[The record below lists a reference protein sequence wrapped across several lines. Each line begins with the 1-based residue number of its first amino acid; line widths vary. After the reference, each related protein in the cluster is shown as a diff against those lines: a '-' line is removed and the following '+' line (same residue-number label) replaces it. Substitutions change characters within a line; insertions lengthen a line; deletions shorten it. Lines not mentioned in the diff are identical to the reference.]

1 MIKKNTIFTIIGSAS
16 QHSANQQLV
25 EIIIQQTKDHFD
37 FIICPDLKTL
47 PPFDPEQSTDAPPQ
61 LISDLRN
68 EIEKAD
74 AILICTPEYVFSI
87 PAGLK
92 NLIEWCV
99 ATTVFTDKPTA
110 LLTASSSGQKGHE
123 ALQLIMKTLSA
134 KFTTDTTLLIQ
145 GIKGK
150 INEHGQITDTR
161 TANDLAKFV
170 DAFKTLIQNS
180 GI

>member
-1 MIKKNTIFTIIGSAS
+1 MIKKKTIFAIIGSAS
-16 QHSANQQLV
+16 AHSANQQLV
-25 EIIIQQTKDHFD
+25 EIIAIQAKDYFD
-37 FIICPDLKTL
+37 FIICPDLKIL
-47 PPFDPEQSTDAPPQ
+47 PLFDADQSTDDPPPFI
-61 LISDLRN
+61 LTLRK

-74 AILICTPEYVFSI
+74 GILICTPEYVFSI

-99 ATTVFTDKPTA
+99 ATTVFSDKPTA

-150 INEHGQITDTR
+150 VNEYGQIIDTK
-161 TANDLAKFV
+161 TSDDLVKFV
-170 DAFKTLIQNS
+170 NAFKLLVTNS
-180 GI
+180 NI